1 MCSSCGCD
9 ATEPVG
15 EVTHYYGKPM
25 VAVIELSGEISNGD
39 KIEVKGATTEFVMT
53 VEGIRNDAEEPVE
66 VGNAG
71 EKVAFKT
78 PEKARP
84 GDKIWLIKDEG
95 SG

>member
-1 MCSSCGCD
+1 MCSSNGYD

-25 VAVIELSGEISNGD
+25 VAVVDLSGEISNGD